1 VGKRRRGFFIG
12 PAIETSVSLTLP
24 DPAPGTVAR
33 DTIEVVERL
42 PTGEPETLPC
52 IVVNGTEDGPTLWVT
67 GSIHGN
73 EVTGL
78 AVCQDIVHDE
88 LAEGLAGRLVSIPT
102 LNPAGLRRNH
112 RRSYYDDDDPNR
124 KFPDVEYVTQDASP
138 GNTVEGPRPPGQQE
152 IVCRRLFDCFSG
164 DADALLDMHTASA
177 GAHPFVIRDRV
188 LYGRGLRDEREA
200 RELAADLEAFSE
212 AFGLPVVFEYGV
224 EEYLGQSL
232 QCSTSGSALNQAG
245 IPAVTVEL
253 GQHGVVEEQWRQ
265 QGVAG
270 TYRVMDHLGMVD
282 DPGTV
287 APDNIEGFPDPIDPP
302 LSGQTRR
309 YVGPHAP
316 STSGGIVRHEV
327 AAGDTVE
334 AGDVVARVV
343 PPNGDPEQEVEL
355 TIDHDGWVTHRY
367 PGVAGYENAP
377 VASFAVADDQ
387 DVVGTPED
395 NR

>member
-1 VGKRRRGFFIG
+1 M
-12 PAIETSVSLTLP
+12 TLTLP
-24 DPAPGTVAR
+24 DPEPGAVAR

-42 PTGEPETLPC
+42 PTGEPESLPC

-78 AVCQDIVHDE
+78 AVCQDIVHDR
-88 LAEGLAGRLVSIPT
+88 LAERLAGRLVSIPN
-102 LNPAGLRRNH
+102 LNPAGLRRNW
-112 RRSYYDDDDPNR
+112 RQSYYDGDDPNR
-124 KFPDVEYVTQDASP
+124 KFPDVEYVTQDADP
-138 GNTVEGPRPPGQQE
+138 GETVDGPRPPGQQT
-152 IVCRRLFDCFSG
+152 IICRRLFDCFSE

-188 LYGRGLRDEREA
+188 LYGRGLRGESAA
-200 RELAADLEAFSE
+200 RELAADLEAFAG

-224 EEYLGQSL
+224 EEYLDQSL

-253 GQHGVVEEQWRQ
+253 GQHNVVEEQWRR

-270 TYRVMDHLGMVD
+270 TYRVLEHLGMVD
-282 DPGTV
+282 DAATR
-287 APDNIEGFPDPIDPP
+287 APNDIGEFPDPVDAP

-316 STSGGIVRHEV
+316 PTNGGIVRHKVAAGDVV
-327 AAGDTVE
+327 AAGDTV
-334 AGDVVARVV
+334 ARVV
-343 PPNGDPEQEVEL
+343 PPDGDPDQEVEL

-367 PGVAGYENAP
+367 PGATAYENAP
-377 VASFAVADDQ
+377 VASVAVSDDN
-387 DVVGTPED
+387 DVVGTPD
-395 NR
+395 DD